1 MRNLASGQE
10 QPRAPLCTG
19 SDPAGGK
26 LCRKRRGGP
35 SVREVH
41 RTAQD
46 VRDLR
51 RLVGLIFCGKESRWH
66 YLAPCSFVSWKP
78 PLHLGCWDQL
88 QAPQCSRDMKWLEGI
103 QLLKCEGILCLRN
116 GWESWNC
123 SAWRREGLA
132 GFLSTSFNTWREGA
146 LWHHH
151 WLCDKSSFFS
161 PMASTQNR
169 KNYLTCDGSF
179 KGFIGCIYFHNTS
192 LGLFP
197 L

>member
-51 RLVGLIFCGKESRWH
+51 RLVGLIFCGKESR
-66 YLAPCSFVSWKP
+66 
-78 PLHLGCWDQL
+78 
-88 QAPQCSRDMKWLEGI
+88 
-103 QLLKCEGILCLRN
+103 
-116 GWESWNC
+116 
-123 SAWRREGLA
+123 
-132 GFLSTSFNTWREGA
+132 
-146 LWHHH
+146 
-151 WLCDKSSFFS
+151 
-161 PMASTQNR
+161 
-169 KNYLTCDGSF
+169 
-179 KGFIGCIYFHNTS
+179 
-192 LGLFP
+192 
-197 L
+197 